1 MKQGKKMSEKS
12 SIILLQKEENT
23 LLSHSNKKSN
33 ALALI
38 PSNLCITHTFELSEE
53 NPLLKAY
60 QDKLL
65 QQEQGYLPFAY
76 PLKLQNNLLCFF
88 APSSL
93 LSSTKF
99 AMLDLSLPTQ
109 LALPSLC
116 TLFIY
121 PTHSLLCF
129 YQNQVL
135 QYCKTLQH
143 QEKDIALCKD
153 YLTTLFE
160 YDLPLYALSYTHP
173 LPQILHSLDLT
184 PLSSRF
190 ISSPPDFGLHFERI
204 AITNL
209 QAIISL
215 TSPPSRSLNLFKFMA
230 LSFFL
235 FALSTFALCSLTHS
249 PPPKE
254 ENNTRALQI
263 LSTLQSL
270 PSNKPLFLLLQTLS
284 ENLENNPLLE
294 ISFDNQT
301 LKLTFHSQ
309 IPKELVKTLTSK
321 SYALK
326 TLNPTTLEIT
336 L

>member
-1 MKQGKKMSEKS
+1 MSAKDP
-12 SIILLQKEENT
+12 IILLQKEENT

-65 QQEQGYLPFAY
+65 QKEQGYLSFSY

-93 LSSTKF
+93 LSSTRF

-121 PTHSLLCF
+121 PSHSLLCF

-143 QEKDIALCKD
+143 QEKDITLCKD
-153 YLTTLFE
+153 YLKTLFE

-173 LPQILHSLDLT
+173 LPKVLHSLDLT
-184 PLSSRF
+184 PLSSLF
-190 ISSPPDFGLHFERI
+190 ISSPPDFGLHFKSI
-204 AITNL
+204 AIINP
-209 QAIISL
+209 QAIIPL
-215 TSPPSRSLNLFKFMA
+215 TSPPSRSLNLLKFMA

-235 FALSTFALCSLTHS
+235 FALSTFVLCSLTHS
-249 PPPKE
+249 PSPKE

-284 ENLENNPLLE
+284 ENLEDNPLLE
-294 ISFDNQT
+294 MSFDNQT

-309 IPKELVKTLTSK
+309 IPKELVNALIGKG
-321 SYALK
+321 YALK
-326 TLNPTTLEIT
+326 TLNPSTLEIA

>member
-1 MKQGKKMSEKS
+1 MSEKS

-23 LLSHSNKKSN
+23 LLSHSNKKKN

-65 QQEQGYLPFAY
+65 QKEQGYLSFSY
-76 PLKLQNNLLCFF
+76 PLKLQNSLLCFF

-93 LSSTKF
+93 LSSSKF

-121 PTHSLLCF
+121 PSHSLLCF
-129 YQNQVL
+129 YQNQTL

-143 QEKDIALCKD
+143 QEKDITLCKD
-153 YLTTLFE
+153 YLKALFE

-184 PLSSRF
+184 PLSSLF
-190 ISSPPDFGLHFERI
+190 ISSPPNFGLHFKSI
-204 AITNL
+204 TITNP
-209 QAIISL
+209 QAVIPL
-215 TSPPSRSLNLFKFMA
+215 TSPPSKSLNLLKFMA
-230 LSFFL
+230 LSFTL
-235 FALSTFALCSLTHS
+235 FALSTFALCSLIHS
-249 PPPKE
+249 PSPKE

-270 PSNKPLFLLLQTLS
+270 PSNQPLFLLLQTLS
-284 ENLENNPLLE
+284 ENLEDNPLLE
-294 ISFDNQT
+294 MSFDNQT
-301 LKLTFHSQ
+301 LKLTFHPQ
-309 IPKELVKTLTSK
+309 IPKELVNALIAKG
-321 SYALK
+321 YALK
-326 TLNPTTLEIT
+326 TLNPSTLEIA